1 VSPAGTGLIYVGTS
15 ARLTYAL
22 GRDKQIPGVFGKLSV
37 RGVPLWSIVLA
48 FVIGEASFAPFPSWS
63 QLVSVVTSATAVMY
77 AFAPVSLA
85 ALRRRDPGRDR
96 PYRTPFPAVLAPLGF
111 VFANLIIY
119 WSGWDVNYK
128 IGYAIIFGLIVF
140 AITRV
145 FQKPENR
152 AKLDLKAAQWVVPWF
167 VGMIVL
173 GWLGRYNNLPENA
186 PLNLLPD
193 GIDVLVVTVFAL
205 AIFYWAVACARPTE
219 DVLAAVEREQEELEQ
234 QPEITTA

>member
-1 VSPAGTGLIYVGTS
+1 
-15 ARLTYAL
+15 
-22 GRDKQIPGVFGKLSV
+22 
-37 RGVPLWSIVLA
+37 
-48 FVIGEASFAPFPSWS
+48 
-63 QLVSVVTSATAVMY
+63 MY

-85 ALRRRDPGRDR
+85 ALRRRDPGRER
-96 PYRTPFPAVLAPLGF
+96 PYRTPCPSVLAPLGF

-128 IGYAIIFGLIVF
+128 IGYAIVFGLIVF
-140 AITRV
+140 AITRA

-152 AKLDLKAAQWVVPWF
+152 AKLDLKSAQWVVPWF

-173 GWLGRYNNLPENA
+173 GYLGRYNNLPENA

-193 GIDVLVVTVFAL
+193 GYDVLVIAVFSL
-205 AIFYWAVACARPTE
+205 AIFYWAVSRARPTE
-219 DVLAAVEREQEELEQ
+219 DVMAAVEREHAELEN